1 MVVLGFDAMS
11 TVVAGLIER
20 DVAREKDR
28 NASVD
33 EVLPVSRL
41 ERCWFDLIRSAFLRE
56 DVAFLYRRL

>member
-11 TVVAGLIER
+11 AIVADVIGR
-20 DVAREKDR
+20 DAAREKDR

-41 ERCWFDLIRSAFLRE
+41 ERCWFDLIRSAFLRG